1 MLSVN
6 KKILCDVSYT
16 DTIWL
21 KRFELKTKKMFNWQ
35 ISRKKKVLMEVM
47 YELNEE
53 RSYKIKELDGK
64 KESSLNQKI
73 DFQNQNISI
82 GW

>member
-1 MLSVN
+1 
-6 KKILCDVSYT
+6 
-16 DTIWL
+16 
-21 KRFELKTKKMFNWQ
+21 
-35 ISRKKKVLMEVM
+35 MEVM